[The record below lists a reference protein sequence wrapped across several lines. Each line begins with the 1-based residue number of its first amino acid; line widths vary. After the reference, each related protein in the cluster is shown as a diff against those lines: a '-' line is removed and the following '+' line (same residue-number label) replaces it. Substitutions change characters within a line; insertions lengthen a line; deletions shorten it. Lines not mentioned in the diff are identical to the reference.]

1 MELEISIFQPFVL
14 FGAGGAG
21 KSALLSKCARQSLKV
36 YNYCYEFSIMN
47 LSYLYIREAVIYVL
61 AEFVR

>member
-1 MELEISIFQPFVL
+1 MFQPFVL

-36 YNYCYEFSIMN
+36 YNYDYEFGIIN
-47 LSYLYIREAVIYVL
+47 LSYLL
-61 AEFVR
+61 